1 MPTLEHNGFVDM
13 FRENP
18 PLAPHLIATL
28 FHVDVP
34 TYVTVAV
41 VEAALDQLIPVEFR
55 ADLVLELRGV
65 SGALVLAIILEVQRD
80 DDPDKKFS
88 WPVYVAAVR
97 AKKRCPACVLVVAP
111 DAKVAAWATEPIDL
125 GLGRATVVPLV
136 VGPPSVPE
144 ITDAAVAE
152 QETELTILSAVA
164 HGNGPNGLEV
174 VQAAL
179 GALGRFDQEH
189 AAVYFQII
197 YNALREPMRRALEAL
212 IMERQ
217 TENKATFPPFAQQ
230 LIDRGKREGMLE
242 GKREGMLEG
251 KREGMLEGKREGMLE
266 GKREAL
272 FRLAARAGIA
282 FTEEDRARVQTCMDP
297 ATLDR
302 WVDNVL
308 GAKTAVDVFS

>member
-18 PLAPHLIATL
+18 PLAPHFIETL

-34 TYVTVAV
+34 PYVTVAV
-41 VEAALDQLIPVEFR
+41 VESSLDQLIPVEFR
-55 ADLVLELRGV
+55 ADLVLELRNE

-80 DDPDKKFS
+80 EDPDKKFS
-88 WPVYVAAVR
+88 WPVYLVAVR

-111 DAKVAAWATEPIDL
+111 DADVATWAAEPIDL
-125 GLGRATVVPLV
+125 GLGRATVTPLAL
-136 VGPPSVPE
+136 GPSIVPE
-144 ITDAAVAE
+144 VTEQALAD
-152 QETELTILSAVA
+152 QETELAILSAVA

-189 AAVYFQII
+189 AAVYFQIV
-197 YNALREPMRRALEAL
+197 YNALREPMQRALEAL

-217 TENKATFPPFAQQ
+217 TEGKATFPPFAQQ
-230 LIDRGKREGMLE
+230 LVERGKLEGIRE
-242 GKREGMLEG
+242 GKREGLREGLREG
-251 KREGMLEGKREGMLE
+251 KLE

-272 FRLAARAGIA
+272 LRLAARAGIA
-282 FTEEDRARVQTCMDP
+282 FTEDDRSRINACMDA

-308 GAKTAVDVFS
+308 GAKTAADVLS